1 MKRLKK
7 AKLRPTDE
15 IRQEID
21 ELSQDLYE
29 YTETAGARY
38 GEVRKKY
45 HEIRSKMLDMVDEIQ
60 KDPYPGHLRWGRYA
74 CYLFLA
80 LAWAVFIA
88 ALLLGG
94 EYHTYDPGLIRTR
107 EEAIVNLIVAVLIL
121 ACIVISFIS
130 LADVIFIFYK
140 TKKLKLIELI
150 ISITSFVAL
159 HMMSWLNASILPK
172 YTLSQIERFVESLR
186 IIL

>member
-1 MKRLKK
+1 
-7 AKLRPTDE
+7 
-15 IRQEID
+15 
-21 ELSQDLYE
+21 
-29 YTETAGARY
+29 
-38 GEVRKKY
+38 
-45 HEIRSKMLDMVDEIQ
+45 MVDEIQ

>member
-1 MKRLKK
+1 
-7 AKLRPTDE
+7 
-15 IRQEID
+15 
-21 ELSQDLYE
+21 
-29 YTETAGARY
+29 
-38 GEVRKKY
+38 
-45 HEIRSKMLDMVDEIQ
+45 MVDEVQ
-60 KDPYPGHLRWGRYA
+60 KDPYPGHLRWGRYV

-80 LAWAVFIA
+80 LAWSVFIA

-121 ACIVISFIS
+121 ACIAISLISF
-130 LADVIFIFYK
+130 ADVIFIFCK

-150 ISITSFVAL
+150 ISITSLSAL

-172 YTLSQIERFVESLR
+172 YTLSQIVRLVESLR
-186 IIL
+186 VVL